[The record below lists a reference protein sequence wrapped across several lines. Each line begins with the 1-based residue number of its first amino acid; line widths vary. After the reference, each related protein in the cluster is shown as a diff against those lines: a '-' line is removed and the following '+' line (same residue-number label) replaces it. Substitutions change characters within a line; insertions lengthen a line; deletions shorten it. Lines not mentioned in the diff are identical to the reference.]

1 MKSAKIILIILTLF
15 VLLNFIGKVEDGEI
29 TSRSVFDIRAVQVI
43 GTSLSIIIDSG
54 APNVIISS
62 PLNTTYNYNDINLNF
77 TAYDRGSEIDKIWYN
92 LNNTNNITITGNI
105 TFTSS
110 EGSNTIYLFA
120 NDTLG
125 FLNNSASVTFN
136 VNSSRGYNVSHS
148 EFAGSTTN
156 FNSLNKS
163 QQSNISNAKIHSPG
177 YGKISFNENINIS
190 SDLSID
196 NYIEIS
202 DNSIIIDSSNLPN
215 FNKAATLELYGLTF
229 TNPKIQKDGSDCSSS
244 ICARN
249 GYTGGTLSFNV
260 TGFTEYS
267 AVETP
272 TGGGSPGGGTGGGG
286 GGSGGST
293 TEFDDIKINKD
304 AIKIKL
310 RQDET
315 KSDFLIIENKEE
327 KSIKLTLTL
336 EPEIEFLFIE
346 DSLNKYDLEID
357 ASEKKNVEFTA
368 YAVDVKE
375 GVYVSKLV
383 IESDNFKSVLPVVIE
398 VESNG
403 ARLFDVDVE
412 ILNEDKTVEQGK
424 ILSSKVILFNLGVTE
439 EIEADI
445 EYSILDLDG
454 NAIVSET
461 EKEFIETQF
470 QKIKE
475 IKIPSDAKAGIYV
488 YAVKVKYLDN
498 EQERILTSTAIF
510 EITKKSGIEF
520 PFKFELNL
528 SSIIIIVLLA
538 VIALFIVYQFRILR
552 MLEKLHGH
560 RRRKK

>member
-229 TNPKIQKDGSDCSSS
+229 TNPKIQRDGSDCSSA

-249 GYTGGTLSFNV
+249 SYAGGTLSFNV
-260 TGFTEYS
+260 TQFTEYS
-267 AVETP
+267 AAETP
-272 TGGGSPGGGTGGGG
+272 TGGGSPGGGGGSGGGG
-286 GGSGGST
+286 GGTT
-293 TEFDDIKINKD
+293 TEIDDIKINKD
-304 AIKIKL
+304 VIKIKL
-310 RQDET
+310 KQGET
-315 KSDFLIIENKEE
+315 KSDFLIIKNDEDK
-327 KSIKLTLTL
+327 KIKLTLTL
-336 EPEIEFLFIE
+336 DPEIIFLFIE
-346 DSLNKYDLEID
+346 EGISRYSLEID
-357 ASEKKNVEFTA
+357 ADDKRNVELKA
-368 YAVDVKE
+368 HAVDVKE
-375 GVYVSKLV
+375 GIYVSKLT
-383 IESDNFKSVLPVVIE
+383 IESDNFKTVLPVVVE
-398 VESNG
+398 VERGG
-403 ARLFDVDVE
+403 AKLFDVDVE
-412 ILNEDKTVEQGK
+412 ILNEDKKVKQGGRVNSK
-424 ILSSKVILFNLGVTE
+424 ILLFNLGVTE
-439 EIEADI
+439 EIDVDI
-445 EYSILDLDG
+445 EYSILDLVG
-454 NAIVSET
+454 NVIASET
-461 EKEFIETQF
+461 EKEIIETQF
-470 QKIKE
+470 QKLKD
-475 IKIPSDAKAGIYV
+475 IKIPKDTKPGVYV
-488 YAVKVKYLDN
+488 YAVKVRYIDN
-498 EQERILTSTAIF
+498 AQEKIGR
-510 EITKKSGIEF
+510 
-520 PFKFELNL
+520 
-528 SSIIIIVLLA
+528 
-538 VIALFIVYQFRILR
+538 
-552 MLEKLHGH
+552 
-560 RRRKK
+560 

>member
-249 GYTGGTLSFNV
+249 NYVGGTLSFNV
-260 TGFTEYS
+260 TQFTEYS
-267 AVETP
+267 AAETP
-272 TGGGSPGGGTGGGG
+272 TGGGSPGGGGGSGGGG
-286 GGSGGST
+286 GGGTT
-293 TEFDDIKINKD
+293 TEIDDIKINKD
-304 AIKIKL
+304 VIKIKL
-310 RQDET
+310 KQGET
-315 KSDFLIIENKEE
+315 KSDFLIIKNDEDK
-327 KSIKLTLTL
+327 KIKLTLTL
-336 EPEIEFLFIE
+336 DPKIIFLFIE
-346 DSLNKYDLEID
+346 
-357 ASEKKNVEFTA
+357 
-368 YAVDVKE
+368 E
-375 GVYVSKLV
+375 G
-383 IESDNFKSVLPVVIE
+383 
-398 VESNG
+398 
-403 ARLFDVDVE
+403 
-412 ILNEDKTVEQGK
+412 IL
-424 ILSSKVILFNLGVTE
+424 
-439 EIEADI
+439 
-445 EYSILDLDG
+445 
-454 NAIVSET
+454 
-461 EKEFIETQF
+461 
-470 QKIKE
+470 
-475 IKIPSDAKAGIYV
+475 
-488 YAVKVKYLDN
+488 
-498 EQERILTSTAIF
+498 
-510 EITKKSGIEF
+510 
-520 PFKFELNL
+520 
-528 SSIIIIVLLA
+528 
-538 VIALFIVYQFRILR
+538 
-552 MLEKLHGH
+552 
-560 RRRKK
+560 